1 MYASAVARRN
11 CLRPTLHS
19 DARSDLTI
27 VILPL
32 VLATVGACVLA
43 SVVIV
48 AACQAA
54 AMGDE
59 QLARAQSPPRPP
71 APIDHALAAL
81 PIGLS
86 RFPDIAAEMLDVD
99 VAAVLLG
106 DAGGLRVAAVA
117 GAPEM
122 RDRVLAPEDRLLA
135 FASSEHTG
143 AVAAA
148 DLESAH
154 GCLVVARHEA

>member
-1 MYASAVARRN
+1 MYACAMARRN

-19 DARSDLTI
+19 YARSDLTT

-48 AACQAA
+48 AACGAA
-54 AMGDE
+54 ALGDE

-71 APIDHALAAL
+71 APIDDALAAL
-81 PIGLS
+81 SVGLR
-86 RFPDIAAEMLDVD
+86 RFPGVAAEMLDVD

-106 DAGGLRVAAVA
+106 DAGDLRVAGVA

-122 RDRVLAPEDRLLA
+122 QDRVLAPQDRLLA
-135 FASSEHTG
+135 FAGSEHTG
-143 AVAAA
+143 A
-148 DLESAH
+148 
-154 GCLVVARHEA
+154 